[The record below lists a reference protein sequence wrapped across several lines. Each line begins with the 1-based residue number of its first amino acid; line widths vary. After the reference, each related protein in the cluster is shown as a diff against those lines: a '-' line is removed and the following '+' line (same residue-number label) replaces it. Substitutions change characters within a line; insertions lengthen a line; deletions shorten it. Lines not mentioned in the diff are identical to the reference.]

1 LVSKLVYYKC
11 RQKTLTTTQKGG
23 SMDSEVKRLMEEY
36 GVSEEIAQ
44 SAWDACCDG
53 EYLAKCGA
61 LSEVDDEIDPWD
73 GEHEELRKEVESDAI
88 QEAKNNQ

>member
-1 LVSKLVYYKC
+1 
-11 RQKTLTTTQKGG
+11 
-23 SMDSEVKRLMEEY
+23 MDSVKRLMEEY

-53 EYLAKCGA
+53 EYLANCGA
-61 LSEVDDEIDPWD
+61 DEIDLWD

>member
-1 LVSKLVYYKC
+1 MS
-11 RQKTLTTTQKGG
+11 
-23 SMDSEVKRLMEEY
+23 SEVTRLMEEY
-36 GVSEEIAQ
+36 GVSEKIAQ

-53 EYLAKCGA
+53 EYLAGA

-88 QEAKNNQ
+88 QEAVNNNQ